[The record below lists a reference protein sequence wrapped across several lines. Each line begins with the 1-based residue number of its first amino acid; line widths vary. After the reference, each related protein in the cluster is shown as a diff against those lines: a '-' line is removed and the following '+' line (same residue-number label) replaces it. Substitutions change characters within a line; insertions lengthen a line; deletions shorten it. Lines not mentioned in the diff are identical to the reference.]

1 MVDAEAPPQM
11 SGYLDRRGMLN
22 FWSRRMCVLSNNQFK
37 VIKDNSPEVV
47 MNIDQNTK
55 VTLFDQNSPRFL
67 IEVEGMEPIHL
78 RAPDTERA
86 MAWVLA
92 LRSCG
97 FEHPQLSIES
107 FHLISVIGRGFYGK
121 VTLAQKNDTGELF
134 AIKSIHKSRLIKSN
148 KVHTVLTERNILS
161 QACHPFIVSLFYAFQ
176 TKQKFYL
183 VLEYVPG
190 GSLYNRMQENKMGL
204 PVYDVKLYS
213 IEIALS
219 LKHLHSLGIIYRDL
233 KPENVLLDANGYIK
247 LTDFGLSKDLHS
259 DQLTST
265 FCGTNE
271 YLAPE
276 IVNSSPYGI
285 AVDWWTLGILI
296 YELLYGKTPF
306 YCENSS
312 QMFKRILD
320 SDVPFPSGG
329 DPDAEDLILGL
340 LDKTPTKRF
349 GFEQFK
355 NHKFFEGINF
365 NDVLEKR
372 IKPNYIPPEK
382 DTSNMNSFDKDI
394 YSCETPIDSVAL
406 NALGSAEQVQGF
418 SFDASGISAFT

>member
-47 MNIDQNTK
+47 VNIDQNTK

-176 TKQKFYL
+176 TKQKFDSFQLHIEWCVPENITGESQLRGNSGVFLQGLYEVQIL
-183 VLEYVPG
+183 DCYNNPTYVNGQTGSIYKQSIPLANAMRKPG
-190 GSLYNRMQENKMGL
+190 EWN
-204 PVYDVKLYS
+204 VYD
-213 IEIALS
+213 
-219 LKHLHSLGIIYRDL
+219 IIYNAPTFKKDGSYRTH
-233 KPENVLLDANGYIK
+233 PTVTVIHNGVVLQNNTTIL
-247 LTDFGLSKDLHS
+247 
-259 DQLTST
+259 
-265 FCGTNE
+265 GTTE
-271 YLAPE
+271 WIGFPQVKAHGAGP
-276 IVNSSPYGI
+276 I
-285 AVDWWTLGILI
+285 ILQ
-296 YELLYGKTPF
+296 
-306 YCENSS
+306 SH
-312 QMFKRILD
+312 
-320 SDVPFPSGG
+320 G
-329 DPDAEDLILGL
+329 DPSEPI
-340 LDKTPTKRF
+340 
-349 GFEQFK
+349 
-355 NHKFFEGINF
+355 
-365 NDVLEKR
+365 
-372 IKPNYIPPEK
+372 
-382 DTSNMNSFDKDI
+382 SFRNI
-394 YSCETPIDSVAL
+394 WIREL
-406 NALGSAEQVQGF
+406 
-418 SFDASGISAFT
+418 